1 MNLDAKNINVPFLD
15 LKKQYYNI
23 KEKINRAIFNILKN
37 GTFIMGKPVEIFEE
51 NISRYLGQRSLGC
64 ASGSD
69 SLLLSLITAG
79 IKPGDEIITTPFTFF
94 ATAGFIARLG
104 SIPVFVDVQENTFN
118 IDPMKIKDAISSKT
132 KAIIP
137 VHIFGLPAEMDEILN
152 IATQNNLIVIE
163 DACQSIGAVYRGQKV
178 GTIGDFGCFSF
189 YPTKN
194 LGCYGDGGLITTGN
208 LDYYNYLK
216 KLRVHGSK
224 EKYYHEFIGLNSR
237 LDAIQAAV
245 LNVKL
250 DLIDDWNN
258 KRRMIAKQYTTA
270 FSDILTLQS
279 SPDYSNHVYHQYA
292 ILTEE
297 KKRNPLLKFLKKNNI
312 DAGIYYPLP
321 LHLQHAFSKYMINKG
336 DLPISESISKKIISI
351 PIFPEME
358 QKQIDFVIDCV
369 KLFFK

>member
-1 MNLDAKNINVPFLD
+1 MNLDAKNVNVPFLD

-51 NISRYLGQRSLGC
+51 KISRYLGQRSLGC
-64 ASGSD
+64 GSGSD

-79 IKPGDEIITTPFTFF
+79 IKYGDEIITTPFTFF
-94 ATAGFIARLG
+94 ATAGSIARVG
-104 SIPVFVDVQENTFN
+104 AIPVFVDVQENTFN
-118 IDPMKIKDAISSKT
+118 IDPIKIKDAVSPKT

-152 IATQNNLIVIE
+152 IAKKNNLIVIE
-163 DACQSIGAVYRGQKV
+163 DACQSIGAEYKGQKV

-208 LDYYNYLK
+208 RDYYDYLK
-216 KLRVHGSK
+216 KLRVHGSV

-237 LDAIQAAV
+237 LDTIQAAV

-250 DLIDDWNN
+250 DLIEKWNL
-258 KRRMIAKQYTTA
+258 KRRMIAIQYTKA
-270 FSDILTLQS
+270 LSDLFSLQAS
-279 SPDYSNHVYHQYA
+279 LDYTKHVYHQYA
-292 ILTEE
+292 FLTDS
-297 KKRNPLLKFLKKNNI
+297 KIRNSLLKYLNKNKI
-312 DAGIYYPLP
+312 EAKIYYPLP
-321 LHLQHAFSKYMINKG
+321 LHLQKAFSMCKMNKG
-336 DLPISESISKKIISI
+336 ELPIAESISERIISI
-351 PIFPEME
+351 PIYPEME
-358 QKQIDFVIDCV
+358 QKQIDYVIECM
-369 KLFFK
+369 KSFFK